1 MISHWLALILA
12 SSVVAPPQSPREL
25 QERFEQALRA
35 RDLRQLVALYHWE
48 GVSRDMRNQTAMM
61 LDELARKSIRSVQT
75 GRLSQRQESVIDGVR
90 YRPNLSPAG
99 AIVVTY
105 AENGVTERV
114 ELPYGRAGQ
123 NFWLCG
129 VVEERIAP
137 PKPRPR
143 RFGLSVGGTA
153 APQPAEFTGFYVIVK
168 DGQTIRKEFQGA
180 VGLTRQVL
188 ADELRYC
195 EVRKTTPHGAIYL
208 LITADGQ
215 TLFESPLTEQTT
227 PITYGSR

>member
-1 MISHWLALILA
+1 MATTAL
-12 SSVVAPPQSPREL
+12 APPQSPREL
-25 QERFEQALRA
+25 HERFEQALRA
-35 RDLRQLVALYHWE
+35 RDLRQLVTLYHWD

-61 LDELARKSIRSVQT
+61 LDELSRKQIRTIQT

-90 YRPNLSPAG
+90 YRPNLTPVG
-99 AIVVTY
+99 AIIVTY
-105 AENGVTERV
+105 VENDVTERV
-114 ELPYGRAGQ
+114 ELPYGRSGAH
-123 NFWLCG
+123 FLLCG

-137 PKPRPR
+137 AKARPR

-168 DGQTIRKEFQGA
+168 DGQTVRKEFQGA

-195 EVRKTTPHGAIYL
+195 EIRKTTPHGAIYL

-215 TLFESPLTEQTT
+215 TLFESPMTEQNS
-227 PITYGSR
+227 PIIYGSR